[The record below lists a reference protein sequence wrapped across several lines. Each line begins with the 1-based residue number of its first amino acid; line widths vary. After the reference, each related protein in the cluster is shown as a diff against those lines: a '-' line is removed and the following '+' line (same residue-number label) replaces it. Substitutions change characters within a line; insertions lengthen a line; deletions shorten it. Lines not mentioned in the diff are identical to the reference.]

1 MNLKIILKIRGSILF
16 TTIFL
21 FTLITWIISLIGI
34 FYSGNISELR
44 NRKINNDKNW
54 EIKKYYIFGEQ
65 ELKRGDTLINK
76 GEYKDIIDYFEGVEK
91 VWLKEGVYS
100 KSNYTRKKVYQNNR
114 EVKGEIKLIKNR
126 ENKLEI
132 FLIKENIIDSM
143 KIEFLILLFY
153 KYKINNLDIFK
164 PDIRIIKSFNVEN
177 IDEKVEYNRER
188 NNIRRK

>member
-54 EIKKYYIFGEQ
+54 EIKKYYILGEQ

-100 KSNYTRKKVYQNNR
+100 KSNYTRQKVYQNNR
-114 EVKGEIKLIKNR
+114 EVKGEIKLIKNG
-126 ENKLEI
+126 ENNLEI